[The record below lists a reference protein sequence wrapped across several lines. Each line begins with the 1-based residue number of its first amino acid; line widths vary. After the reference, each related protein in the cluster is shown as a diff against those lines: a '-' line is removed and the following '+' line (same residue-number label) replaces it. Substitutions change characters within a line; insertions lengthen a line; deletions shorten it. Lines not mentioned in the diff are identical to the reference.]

1 MTELPTSWALAPLR
15 ELVDMLDHRRIPVS
29 AKERTCRLGQV
40 PYYGATG
47 QVGWIDEPL
56 FNEDLL
62 LLGEDGV
69 QFFDH
74 NKPKAYIVSGPSWVN
89 NHAHVLRADELTTS
103 NRYLFYFL
111 NNFDY
116 HGYATGTTRL
126 KLTKS
131 AMSEIPV
138 KLPPLVEQHRIV
150 AALEDHLSRLDVGA
164 RLVENA
170 QDRGHALRRS
180 SITELTNRVEDDWV
194 VLTIGDMA
202 SVTSGATPLRS
213 RCDYYNGSIPWVTST
228 LLNRAFVDDA
238 EQHVT
243 EKALKESSLKLLKP
257 GTLLLA
263 MYGEGQTRG
272 RCSELRIAATTNQA
286 CAAISL
292 NDEYEDR
299 RPWIKLS
306 LEAMYEQ
313 NRKLAVGGVQPNL
326 NLSLIR
332 KIRINLPPAEKQD
345 DLLVEAEALRTS
357 TVRVASES
365 SMVLARAAQL
375 RRLLLTEAFAGR
387 LLPQDSND
395 EPASVLLERNR
406 AERAEQP
413 KAKRT
418 RRATPPIQE
427 TLL

>member
-1 MTELPTSWALAPLR
+1 
-15 ELVDMLDHRRIPVS
+15 
-29 AKERTCRLGQV
+29 
-40 PYYGATG
+40 
-47 QVGWIDEPL
+47 
-56 FNEDLL
+56 
-62 LLGEDGV
+62 
-69 QFFDH
+69 
-74 NKPKAYIVSGPSWVN
+74 
-89 NHAHVLRADELTTS
+89 
-103 NRYLFYFL
+103 LFYFL

>member
-29 AKERTCRLGQV
+29 AKERTRRLGQV

-138 KLPPLVEQHRIV
+138 K
-150 AALEDHLSRLDVGA
+150 
-164 RLVENA
+164 
-170 QDRGHALRRS
+170 DRGRDRPCGRPPAQ
-180 SITELTNRVEDDWV
+180 
-194 VLTIGDMA
+194 
-202 SVTSGATPLRS
+202 
-213 RCDYYNGSIPWVTST
+213 IP
-228 LLNRAFVDDA
+228 
-238 EQHVT
+238 
-243 EKALKESSLKLLKP
+243 
-257 GTLLLA
+257 
-263 MYGEGQTRG
+263 
-272 RCSELRIAATTNQA
+272 A
-286 CAAISL
+286 CAANALGSCL
-292 NDEYEDR
+292 GWWR
-299 RPWIKLS
+299 RS
-306 LEAMYEQ
+306 A
-313 NRKLAVGGVQPNL
+313 RSGRDASRGRVGAIGSPGG
-326 NLSLIR
+326 
-332 KIRINLPPAEKQD
+332 
-345 DLLVEAEALRTS
+345 
-357 TVRVASES
+357 S
-365 SMVLARAAQL
+365 S
-375 RRLLLTEAFAGR
+375 G
-387 LLPQDSND
+387 S
-395 EPASVLLERNR
+395 S
-406 AERAEQP
+406 
-413 KAKRT
+413 
-418 RRATPPIQE
+418 
-427 TLL
+427 